1 MAVLPPGYLRVSCH
15 RHGVRGGEGGVTEGE
30 VCSTLLLLLLA
41 TSLLLLTT
49 SLLFLLHRLLLSQ
62 PLYPL
67 YPRHVALLLLL
78 HLCKLVIKFCSYT
91 VGYSLKS

>member
-30 VCSTLLLLLLA
+30 VCST
-41 TSLLLLTT
+41 TSI
-49 SLLFLLHRLLLSQ
+49 LFLLHRLLLSQ